1 MEEVPKRYKLIGRIA
16 FHSNGGFTQIQFWAG
31 GPQLR
36 EVETASISASLR
48 EIGTWVM
55 VQFSPFE
62 VTGPGEPQDW
72 PWDDPIPRGPRKD
85 NC

>member
-1 MEEVPKRYKLIGRIA
+1 MEEVPKRYALIGRIA
-16 FHSNGGFTQIQFWAG
+16 FHSNGGFTQIQFWIG

-36 EVETASISASLR
+36 EVETASIPVSLR
-48 EIGTWVM
+48 EIGTWVR
-55 VQFSPFE
+55 VQFPPFA

-72 PWDDPIPRGPRKD
+72 PSDGSIGRGLPKD